1 MTNKHFTHIAC
12 FSGVGGIC
20 TGLHAAGFKTLLAIE
35 KVKSC
40 VESYMANHKEVN
52 VICADIREVGK
63 KEIKKYINC
72 KVDLVTAGMPCETF
86 STAGSKSRSFY
97 DDRQFLFQEGIRIA
111 QLVKAKMILFENV
124 PAITTKTTKKGNG
137 KLIIDELFNQ
147 LIKAGYKY
155 YVTAVLNSADFGVP
169 QLRDRFFILASNENL
184 NLKIPV
190 ANRIDHVNVGEALY
204 DLPDVKVNS
213 SKENTEYLNKSNP
226 YVELMKDKTFW
237 NSDQECEK
245 ISYHLP
251 PNHRKGTLE
260 RFTFIKPGEGLK
272 DLFTKFNDKQIKELQ
287 KRKVLPKKWYIQ
299 RNRRLEINK
308 PSYTVTSHCL
318 DELIHPIYDRALTV
332 REVARL
338 QSFPDFY
345 DFAGGPYIC
354 PHIFEEQDKY
364 EQIGDAVPP
373 LVSYAWGIIIK
384 EILENNR

>member
-1 MTNKHFTHIAC
+1 MSEKPFTHVAC
-12 FSGVGGIC
+12 FSGVGGFC

-40 VESYMANHKEVN
+40 VDSYIANHKDVN
-52 VICADIREVGK
+52 IICADIRNVGE

-72 KVDLVTAGMPCETF
+72 EVDLVTVGMPCETF

-97 DDRQFLFQEGIRIA
+97 DDRQFLFQEGIKVA
-111 QLVKAKMILFENV
+111 QLVKARMILFENV

-137 KLIIDELFNQ
+137 RLIVDELFEQ
-147 LIKAGYKY
+147 LIIAGYKY
-155 YVTAVLNSADFGVP
+155 YVTAVLNAADFGVP
-169 QLRDRFFILASNENL
+169 QLRDRFFILASNED
-184 NLKIPV
+184 LKLRIPV
-190 ANRIDHVNVGEALY
+190 ANRTDHVNVGEALE

-213 SKENTEYLNKSNP
+213 NKENKVYLNKSNT
-226 YVELMKDKTFW
+226 YVELLKDKDFW
-237 NSDQECEK
+237 KSDRECKE
-245 ISYHLP
+245 ITYHLP

-260 RFTFIKPGEGLK
+260 RFSLIEPGEGLK
-272 DLFTKFNDKQIKELQ
+272 NLFTKFTDKKVVELQ
-287 KRKVLPKKWYIQ
+287 KKKVLPKKWYIQ
-299 RNRRLEINK
+299 RNRRLEKNK

-318 DELIHPIYDRALTV
+318 DELVHPIYNRALTV

-373 LVSYAWGIIIK
+373 LLSYAWGLIIK
-384 EILENNR
+384 EILEENR